1 MIPVLLQHTGNDGWV
16 LLCEVLDCSLPLTR
30 DTDILE
36 AARLFGWSACACGLT
51 DGTRACSHKTPEL
64 MLEQARQFLVANRER
79 EADIVPSPYW
89 SDRLDD
95 IL

>member
-1 MIPVLLQHTGNDGWV
+1 MIPVLLQHTDNDGWV

-36 AARLFGWSACACGLT
+36 AARLFGWSACECGLT
-51 DGTRACSHKTPEL
+51 DGTTACSHKIPEL
-64 MLEQARQFLVANRER
+64 MLEQAQQFLVANREM
-79 EADIVPSPYW
+79 EADIMHSPYW
-89 SDRLDD
+89 SGRLED

>member
-1 MIPVLLQHTGNDGWV
+1 MIPVLLQHTDDEGWV
-16 LLCEVLDCSLPLTR
+16 LRCDVFDCSLPLTR

-36 AARLFGWSACACGLT
+36 AARLFGWLACECGLT
-51 DGTRACSHKTPEL
+51 DGTTACSHKTPEL
-64 MLEQARQFLVANRER
+64 MLEQAQRFLVANTEL

-89 SDRLDD
+89 SARLED